1 MKRGNS
7 LLRAHVAIIF
17 PSIVQ
22 VLTGVLLLQLTNGL
36 SAFLQASCSVLMHW
50 DKSLIVVLARRDLMA
65 ALQG

>member
-7 LLRAHVAIIF
+7 LLRAHMAVTF

-22 VLTGVLLLQLTNGL
+22 FLAGVSLLQLTNGL
-36 SAFLQASCSVLMHW
+36 SAFLQASCSVLMLW
-50 DKSLIVVLARRDLMA
+50 DKSLPEVLAWRDLMA

>member
-7 LLRAHVAIIF
+7 LLRAHMAVTF

-22 VLTGVLLLQLTNGL
+22 VVAGVSLLQLTNGL
-36 SAFLQASCSVLMHW
+36 SAFLQASCSVLMLW
-50 DKSLIVVLARRDLMA
+50 DKSLIAVLARRDLMA